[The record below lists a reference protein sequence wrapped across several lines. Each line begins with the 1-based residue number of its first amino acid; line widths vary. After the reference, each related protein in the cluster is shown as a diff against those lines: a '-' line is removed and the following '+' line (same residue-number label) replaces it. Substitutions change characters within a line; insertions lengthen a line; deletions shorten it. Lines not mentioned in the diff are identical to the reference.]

1 MLCIS
6 EKEMKHRLCCLLLL
20 IVLAPIGIIATSS
33 VLLYAMIVPMVKD
46 NWFIKFGT
54 WYADLLEEI
63 GL

>member
-1 MLCIS
+1 
-6 EKEMKHRLCCLLLL
+6 MKYRLRCLLLL

-33 VLLYAMIVPMVKD
+33 VILYAMIVPMVKD
-46 NWFIKFGT
+46 NWFTKFGT